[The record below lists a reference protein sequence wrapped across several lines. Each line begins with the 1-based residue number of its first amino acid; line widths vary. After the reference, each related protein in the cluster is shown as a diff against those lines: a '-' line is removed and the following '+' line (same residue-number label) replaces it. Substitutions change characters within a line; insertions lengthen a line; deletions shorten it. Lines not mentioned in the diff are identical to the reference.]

1 MIKIKEKRKSK
12 KKIFF
17 IILFLFNLDAISFAN
32 NNDCKDFKKFS
43 LEYVK
48 CKGNIVKDKTISA
61 GQNIIKDTKDYQN
74 KEWSKE
80 KTKIDKVKDKTK
92 NKIDK
97 AKEKILN

>member
-74 KEWSKE
+74 KEWSEEKDKLLKTKE
-80 KTKIDKVKDKTK
+80 KIDKT
-92 NKIDK
+92 
-97 AKEKILN
+97 KEKILN